1 MEHVQQ
7 TDLQRP
13 VHRHISTFLR
23 SFSTSGLLVGILFFA
38 VSLTPSLIPR
48 PYLIQAVISG
58 FSLAAGYAIGVFLR
72 WLWSFFELPEPTVR
86 RARTLKIAA
95 AIVSIAA
102 AAVFLWQAAHWQNTV
117 RHIMGLEPIES
128 AEPLQLGLIAV
139 LMFIVLVLLA
149 RLFRLTFR
157 VLSRWLQHFLTRPI
171 ANALGGLVALALFW
185 SAANGVI
192 FKFALRAADS
202 SFQQLDALM
211 DPEIAPPADPAR
223 TGSGASLVHWD
234 ELGRQGRQFIASG
247 PTGADIGAFFGAAA
261 PDPVRVYVGLNS
273 AETARERAKLA
284 LEELKRAGGFE
295 RKSLIVVVP
304 TGTGWI
310 DPAALDTLEYLLHG
324 DVASVAVQYS
334 YLTSWLSLLVE
345 PGYGAE
351 AADALFDAVYGYW
364 TTLPRDRRP
373 KLYLHGLSLGAMN
386 SQGSVDL
393 FDVISDPFQGALW
406 SGPPFPSAL
415 WRSVTADRVA
425 GSTAWLPRYRD
436 SSAIRFTSQENA
448 LDIPGARWGAM
459 RIVYLQ
465 YASDPVTFFDPRS
478 FYREPDWMKPPRG
491 PDVSPALSWFP
502 VVTGLQLLADMA
514 LATTS
519 PMGYGHVY
527 APEHY
532 IDAWMAVTDPQG
544 VTAEDIARL
553 KAQFSKR

>member
-58 FSLAAGYAIGVFLR
+58 FSLAAGYAVGVSLR
-72 WLWSFFELPEPTVR
+72 WLWSFFELPEPTAR

-128 AEPLQLGLIAV
+128 AEPVKLGLIAV
-139 LMFIVLVLLA
+139 LMFIALVLLA

-157 VLSRWLQHFLTRPI
+157 VLSRWLQYFLTRPI

-295 RKSLIVVVP
+295 RKSLIVVAP

-345 PGYGAE
+345 PGYGAD

-393 FDVISDPFQGALW
+393 FDVISDPFHGALW

-425 GSTAWLPRYRD
+425 GSSAWLPRYRD

-448 LDIPGARWGAM
+448 LDIPGAHWGAM

-465 YASDPVTFFDPRS
+465 YASDPVTFFDPHS

-532 IDAWMAVTDPQG
+532 IDAWMAVTDPEG
-544 VTAEDIARL
+544 ITAEDVTRL
-553 KAQFSKR
+553 KAQFSVR

>member
-1 MEHVQQ
+1 M
-7 TDLQRP
+7 
-13 VHRHISTFLR
+13 
-23 SFSTSGLLVGILFFA
+23 
-38 VSLTPSLIPR
+38 
-48 PYLIQAVISG
+48 
-58 FSLAAGYAIGVFLR
+58 
-72 WLWSFFELPEPTVR
+72 
-86 RARTLKIAA
+86 
-95 AIVSIAA
+95 
-102 AAVFLWQAAHWQNTV
+102 
-117 RHIMGLEPIES
+117 
-128 AEPLQLGLIAV
+128 
-139 LMFIVLVLLA
+139 
-149 RLFRLTFR
+149 
-157 VLSRWLQHFLTRPI
+157 
-171 ANALGGLVALALFW
+171 
-185 SAANGVI
+185 
-192 FKFALRAADS
+192 
-202 SFQQLDALM
+202 
-211 DPEIAPPADPAR
+211 
-223 TGSGASLVHWD
+223 
-234 ELGRQGRQFIASG
+234 
-247 PTGADIGAFFGAAA
+247 
-261 PDPVRVYVGLNS
+261 
-273 AETARERAKLA
+273 
-284 LEELKRAGGFE
+284 
-295 RKSLIVVVP
+295 P

-310 DPAALDTLEYLLHG
+310 DPEALDTVEYLLHG

-345 PGYGAE
+345 PGYGAD

-425 GSTAWLPRYRD
+425 GSSAWLPRYRD

-448 LDIPGARWGAM
+448 LDIPGAHWGAM

-465 YASDPVTFFDPRS
+465 YASDPVTFFDPHS

-491 PDVSPALSWFP
+491 PDVSPALNWFP

-544 VTAEDIARL
+544 ITAEDVTRL
-553 KAQFSKR
+553 KARFSVR

>member
-128 AEPLQLGLIAV
+128 AEPLQLGLTAV

-157 VLSRWLQHFLTRPI
+157 VLSRWLQYFLTRPI

-310 DPAALDTLEYLLHG
+310 DPAAVDTLEYLLHG

-465 YASDPVTFFDPRS
+465 YASDPVTFFDPHS

-532 IDAWMAVTDPQG
+532 IDAWMAVTDPEG
-544 VTAEDIARL
+544 ITAEDVTRL
-553 KAQFSKR
+553 KAQFSVR

>member
-7 TDLQRP
+7 TDLPRP

-393 FDVISDPFQGALW
+393 FDVISDPFHGALW

-465 YASDPVTFFDPRS
+465 YASDPVTFFDPHS

-544 VTAEDIARL
+544 ITAEDIARL
-553 KAQFSKR
+553 KVQFSKR

>member
-7 TDLQRP
+7 TDLPRP
-13 VHRHISTFLR
+13 VYRHISTFLR

-58 FSLAAGYAIGVFLR
+58 FSLAVGYAAGVSLR

-128 AEPLQLGLIAV
+128 AEPVKLGLIAV
-139 LMFIVLVLLA
+139 LMFIALVLLA

-157 VLSRWLQHFLTRPI
+157 VLSRWLQYFLTRPI

-211 DPEIAPPADPAR
+211 DPEIAPPADLAR

-310 DPAALDTLEYLLHG
+310 DPEALDTVEYLLHG

-345 PGYGAE
+345 PGYGAD

-425 GSTAWLPRYRD
+425 GSSAWLPRYRD

-448 LDIPGARWGAM
+448 LDIPGAHWGAM

-465 YASDPVTFFDPRS
+465 YASDPVTFFDPHS

-491 PDVSPALSWFP
+491 PDVSPALNWFP

-544 VTAEDIARL
+544 ITAEDVTRL
-553 KAQFSKR
+553 KARFSVR